1 MTAYWGRFLRRKVYL
16 QVDDGVLW
24 QVLEEEGRGDHLRAG
39 GQVARDHLAVRN
51 LHLLERAHL
60 LIGSPE
66 LDLHTEDTVTTH
78 HITSIIYATKLTEN
92 YKQHCYSDLLMII
105 SSKVSY
111 S

>member
-16 QVDDGVLW
+16 QVDDGVLG

-66 LDLHTEDTVTTH
+66 LDLHTERGHGYNTPYYFNN
-78 HITSIIYATKLTEN
+78 IRN
-92 YKQHCYSDLLMII
+92 
-105 SSKVSY
+105 
-111 S
+111 